1 MFSKIS
7 RYRKLPDEVTTDVQ
21 GRAQQSKTLR
31 LLPEVSGDFRHTV
44 EQVDRLDHLAYKYYK
59 QPRKW
64 WRICDANPAF
74 LSPQALLG
82 VEPIVTDRFPLTL
95 DDEADQPPWAELRQ
109 QLLAKVGV
117 IDVQMVEEAQLVPTV
132 RTVDSQQVTVY
143 ADDYTRAVIITYNRV
158 NVSAETL
165 GDVIT
170 ATGFGTSQAQRI
182 GRVGKQVIIPPD
194 SVR

>member
-7 RYRKLPDEVTTDVQ
+7 RYRRLPDEVTIDAR
-21 GRAQQSKTLR
+21 GRALPSKTLR
-31 LLPEVSGDFRHTV
+31 PLPEAPGDFVHTV

-64 WRICDANPAF
+64 WRICDANPGF
-74 LSPQALLG
+74 MSPQAMLG
-82 VEPIVTDRFPLTL
+82 LEPIVSDRFALAW
-95 DDEADQPPWAELRQ
+95 DGEASQPPWAELRR

-117 IDVQMVEEAQLVPTV
+117 IDVQTVQEAQLVPTV
-132 RTVDSQQVTVY
+132 RTVEDQQVTVL
-143 ADDYTRAVIITYNRV
+143 ADDYTRAVIVTYNRV

-165 GDVIT
+165 GNVIV

-182 GRVGKQVIIPPD
+182 GRVGKPIIIPPD